1 MKRIS
6 AFIFSLLV
14 GCLFAFSAQ
23 AAGKTVAKAK
33 VQQPDTIPLYNG
45 FSVGLDLLSPFNT
58 LFGNGFTGSE
68 ISLDVDLKHRY
79 FPVVE
84 LGGGRY
90 ESERDGLLFRMN
102 GGFGRIGVNRNL
114 FANNQ
119 AKFFGYLG
127 ARYGFATEQ
136 YDYLGMK
143 TTDGYW
149 NTSQIS
155 NLMNQSAQTHWAEI
169 LTGVRVQIFKH
180 VSLGWIFRYHF
191 RLAQTSG
198 DAGKPYFVPGYG
210 KNNANG
216 VLMNYS
222 LYYTF

>member
-6 AFIFSLLV
+6 VFISSLLV
-14 GCLFAFSAQ
+14 GCLFVFSAQ
-23 AAGKTVAKAK
+23 AVEKAK
-33 VQQPDTIPLYNG
+33 VQLPDTIPFYNG
-45 FSVGLDLLSPFNT
+45 FSIGLDLLSPANT

-68 ISLDVDLKHRY
+68 ISLDVDIKHRY
-79 FPVVE
+79 FPVIE
-84 LGGGRY
+84 LGGGTF
-90 ESERDGLLFRMN
+90 EREKDGLSFHMT
-102 GGFGRIGVNRNL
+102 GGFGRIGVNRNI

-127 ARYGFATEQ
+127 GRYGFATEK
-136 YDYLGMK
+136 YDYMGMK
-143 TTDGYW
+143 ATDGYW

-169 LTGVRVQIFKH
+169 MTGVRVQIFKQ

-191 RLAQTSG
+191 RIAQTSS

-210 KNNANG
+210 INKASG
-216 VLMNYS
+216 VSMNYS
-222 LYYTF
+222 VYYTF